1 VTVLGRFS
9 AAARQAMTL
18 ADTEAERLRH
28 EYLGP
33 EHVLAGLARLTGSR
47 AARILAASGLTGE
60 AVSAALDAQVS
71 AGLLPGPGRNQAD
84 LLRSLGIDLNQV
96 RQALEASF
104 GPEAVAAASRRPA
117 GRTWWGRRRTACSGP
132 LAGKAMLAK
141 RAFGFAAEEASRAGQ
156 PEVRPEHLLLGVLRD
171 AQQPAKLSPRLRQAR
186 ARLGVPAGGVPPVRL
201 IAEAA
206 GSSLDA
212 LQARVAAAVR
222 VAG

>member
-1 VTVLGRFS
+1 MMFAQFS
-9 AAARQAMTL
+9 ESARQVMTL

-28 EYLGP
+28 EYIGP

-60 AVSAALDAQVS
+60 VVSAALDAQVG
-71 AGLLPGPGRNQAD
+71 AGLLPGPGRNHAD
-84 LLRSLGIDLNQV
+84 LLRSLGIDLGQV
-96 RQALEASF
+96 RQAIAASF

-117 GRTWWGRRRTACSGP
+117 GRTWWGRRRMACTGP

-141 RAFGFAAEEASRAGQ
+141 RAFELAAEEASRAGQ
-156 PEVRPEHLLLGVLRD
+156 PDVRPEHLLLGVLRD
-171 AQQPAKLSPRLRQAR
+171 AQQPAKLNPRLRQAR
-186 ARLGVPAGGVPPVRL
+186 ARLSFPAGGVPPVRL
-201 IAEAA
+201 IAEASGA
-206 GSSLDA
+206 SLDA

>member
-1 VTVLGRFS
+1 VTVLDRFS
-9 AAARQAMTL
+9 AAARQVMTL

-28 EYLGP
+28 EYIGP
-33 EHVLAGLARLTGSR
+33 EHVLAGLARLTGSG

-60 AVSAALDAQVS
+60 AVSAALDAQVG

-84 LLRSLGIDLNQV
+84 LLRRLGIDLGQV
-96 RQALEASF
+96 RQASEASF
-104 GPEAVAAASRRPA
+104 GPEAVAAASRRSA
-117 GRTWWGRRRTACSGP
+117 GRTWWGSRRTACSGP

-141 RAFGFAAEEASRAGQ
+141 RAFELAAEEASRAGQ
-156 PEVRPEHLLLGVLRD
+156 PDVRPEHLLLGVLRD

-186 ARLGVPAGGVPPVRL
+186 ARLGVPAGGVSPVRL
-201 IAEAA
+201 IAEAS

-212 LQARVAAAVR
+212 LQARVAAVVR

>member
-1 VTVLGRFS
+1 VSEVFDRFS
-9 AAARQAMTL
+9 AAARQVMTL

-28 EYLGP
+28 EYVGP

-60 AVSAALDAQVS
+60 AVSAALDAQVG

-96 RQALEASF
+96 RQVIEASF
-104 GPEAVAAASRRPA
+104 GPGAVAAASRRPA
-117 GRTWWGRRRTACSGP
+117 GRTWWGRRCTACSGP

-141 RAFGFAAEEASRAGQ
+141 RAFWFAAEEASRAGQ

-171 AQQPAKLSPRLRQAR
+171 AQQPAKPGPALRQTR
-186 ARLGVPAGGVPPVRL
+186 TRLGLPAGSGPPVRV
-201 IAEAA
+201 IAEAS
-206 GSSLDA
+206 GVSLDA
-212 LQARVAAAVR
+212 LQAKAAAAA
-222 VAG
+222 AG